1 MRSFIDNYWFCFSDA
16 FFFLPLPNI
25 FPITSPAS
33 EANTGA
39 IGNNPPFSVVP
50 LPYISLLFLKHDI
63 DIVTFYIFYTA
74 MLWLVFLHC
83 TLYSSL

>member
-1 MRSFIDNYWFCFSDA
+1 MTIIGFVFLMH
-16 FFFLPLPNI
+16 FFLTLPNI

>member
-16 FFFLPLPNI
+16 FFLTLPNI

-50 LPYISLLFLKHDI
+50 LPYISLLF
-63 DIVTFYIFYTA
+63 
-74 MLWLVFLHC
+74 
-83 TLYSSL
+83 